1 MKLLTRTLFVC
12 ALSALLAG
20 CNSGS
25 RSSTSTASTGA
36 GSTATPSSSTTG
48 STTSGNTNTPPATPD
63 LTAIPASAQPA
74 SPQRTTA
81 GDLVAFT
88 FGISAGANDVEL
100 NALELASA
108 GTVDESTLGEAR
120 WIEDTNANGV
130 FDQGEPVLATAS
142 AAAAD
147 DAPYA
152 FSPQTPVVI
161 SAGATASYLIVVD
174 ASQATQIAQLAMVG
188 KTLEL
193 SIADASKID
202 AMDPAGSALTPA
214 GSYPL
219 AGSAVTLEFGEHVL
233 ISEVAVGPGSGATSA
248 EFVEL
253 VNPTAQVIDLENY
266 YLTDYTDDPT
276 NGNFYWKIP
285 RGDQFGP
292 AASTS
297 SADFVV
303 RFPAG
308 AQIQPGEV
316 ITVAIDGVGY
326 QAAYAVDATYCMRN
340 PGATAS
346 IQMRSWDGVVTQ
358 VAFTQ
363 TPISNNAGLTNNGE
377 FVCLYTWDGTADLVQ
392 DVDLLNYGTS
402 TLTNTSIDKS
412 PNQTAPGAPD
422 VRIDSLFDADNVQ
435 STYQPEKDDLFQFNN
450 RAPRRAN
457 ELCVV
462 RVDFTEGQEVKT
474 GGNGLTGN
482 DETSEDLGDGAG
494 NAGTFDSTA
503 TATPGTL
510 Q

>member
-1 MKLLTRTLFVC
+1 MKLLTRSLLVC

-25 RSSTSTASTGA
+25 RSASSTGTTGA
-36 GSTATPSSSTTG
+36 GSTANPTSSTTG
-48 STTSGNTNTPPATPD
+48 NTTSGGNGNVSGTPD

-81 GDLVAFT
+81 GDLVAFS
-88 FGISAGANDVEL
+88 FGITAGATDVEL
-100 NALELASA
+100 SALEVASA
-108 GTVDESTLGEAR
+108 GSVDESSLGEAR
-120 WIEDTNANGV
+120 WIDDANANGV
-130 FDQGEPVLATAS
+130 FDAGEAVLATAS

-152 FSPQTPVVI
+152 FSPQTPVVV
-161 SAGATASYLIVVD
+161 SAGSTGSYLIVVD
-174 ASQATQIAQLAMVG
+174 ASQVSQIDQLGMVG
-188 KTLEL
+188 QTLEL
-193 SIADASKID
+193 SLADATKID
-202 AMDPAGSALTPA
+202 AQDAAGAALTPA

-219 AGSAVTLEFGEHVL
+219 TGSAVTLEFGEHVL
-233 ISEVAVGPGSGATSA
+233 ISEVAVGPGSGATSG
-248 EFVEL
+248 EYVEL

-266 YLTDYTDDPT
+266 YLTDYTDDPN
-276 NGNFYWKIP
+276 NGNFYWKLP

-297 SADFVV
+297 SDDFVV

-308 AQIQPGEV
+308 AQLQPGEV
-316 ITVAIDGVGY
+316 ITVAIDGAGY
-326 QAAYAVDATYCMRN
+326 QATYAADATYCMRN
-340 PGATAS
+340 PGSTAS

-358 VAFTQ
+358 VDFSQ
-363 TPISNNAGLTNNGE
+363 TPITGNAGLSNNGE
-377 FVCLYTWDGTADLVQ
+377 IVVLYTWDGTADLVQ
-392 DVDLLNYGTS
+392 DVDLLNYGNAS
-402 TLTNTSIDKS
+402 ATNTSIDKS

-435 STYQPEKDDLFQFNN
+435 STYQDDQDDLFQFNN
-450 RAPRRAN
+450 RAPRRPN
-457 ELCVV
+457 ELNVV
-462 RVDFTEGQEVKT
+462 RVDFTEGQEIKT

-482 DETSEDLGDGAG
+482 DETSEDFGDGAG
-494 NAGTFDSTA
+494 TAGTFDSTA